1 METIKCP
8 NCGSTDVIAE
18 AKSIIRFR
26 FNEYRNIEIIS
37 EWSDIVEQIQDKVA
51 YNFECQDCNH
61 IFGKLITKRYK
72 GENLK

>member
-1 METIKCP
+1 MKIKCP

-26 FNEYRNIEIIS
+26 FNDCGNIEIIS
-37 EWSDIVEQIQDKVA
+37 EWNDIVKQIQDKVA
-51 YNFECQDCNH
+51 YNCECQECKN